1 MKLREQAKEAANSVL
16 LNAKKD
22 MFSFMP
28 EKGDMLDQMLAH
40 YVNESGCRVPIK
52 KLGDGF
58 YLFGTRKI
66 YAKIQAGKLIIRV
79 GGGWMII
86 TEFIEHY
93 ADEEMRKLEALRT
106 QGIDP
111 HAPEPVVKS
120 SKVKNKVKAG
130 IDSRLMGV
138 KNSSLTVDQKRLER
152 MHAASPN
159 AVRRID

>member
-1 MKLREQAKEAANSVL
+1 MKLKEQAKEAANL
-16 LNAKKD
+16 PKKRD
-22 MFSFMP
+22 LFAFQP

-40 YVNESGCRVPIK
+40 YVNEAGCIVPIK

-93 ADEEMRKLEALRT
+93 ADEEMRKLDALRA

-111 HAPEPVVKS
+111 HAPEPAKKKPGS
-120 SKVKNKVKAG
+120 A
-130 IDSRLMGV
+130 
-138 KNSSLTVDQKRLER
+138 
-152 MHAASPN
+152 
-159 AVRRID
+159 